1 MRLLEARAVEA
12 AYGTRRVVDG
22 VSLGVS
28 SGELWAVLGPNG
40 AGKSTLL
47 RACLGLHPLGA
58 GEVELLGR
66 PLREWDR
73 RAISQRVAVVPQ
85 SFEDPGGF
93 TVLELVLMGRSP
105 HLGRF
110 GLPSAGDLELC
121 HHALEEL
128 GISHLASRP
137 STALSGG
144 ERRMVLLARAFAQS
158 PELLVLDEPT
168 AFLDLR
174 HQVEALARVKAKVA
188 HGLGA
193 IAVLH
198 DVNLAAAFADRVLL
212 LKDGKVVAA
221 GPTHEVLT
229 REALEHVYGI
239 PMSAARA
246 EEGAWLFAPRV
257 TPA

>member
-1 MRLLEARAVEA
+1 
-12 AYGTRRVVDG
+12 
-22 VSLGVS
+22 
-28 SGELWAVLGPNG
+28 
-40 AGKSTLL
+40 
-47 RACLGLHPLGA
+47 
-58 GEVELLGR
+58 
-66 PLREWDR
+66 
-73 RAISQRVAVVPQ
+73 
-85 SFEDPGGF
+85 
-93 TVLELVLMGRSP
+93 
-105 HLGRF
+105 
-110 GLPSAGDLELC
+110 
-121 HHALEEL
+121 
-128 GISHLASRP
+128 
-137 STALSGG
+137 
-144 ERRMVLLARAFAQS
+144 MVLLARAFAQS

-188 HGLGA
+188 RGLGA

-212 LKDGKVVAA
+212 LKDGKVVAT

-229 REALEHVYGI
+229 REALERVYGI